1 MFRTRPLA
9 ACLLLAGLLVLGCG
23 SDDDEDDP
31 GGPGAGK
38 PPAAM
43 IATWVFQSVTVNGAA
58 ASLADVL
65 EWQPA
70 TVSAE
75 FYVEAN
81 GTYAYQEVNVGGGQL
96 WFEVGFV
103 FVEGGEIDIN
113 VIEDADG
120 PVNETS
126 FLTYTLV
133 GDTLTLTEV
142 DMGTTVVFTLA
153 RKP

>member
-1 MFRTRPLA
+1 MKY
-9 ACLLLAGLLVLGCG
+9 LV
-23 SDDDEDDP
+23 
-31 GGPGAGK
+31 
-38 PPAAM
+38 
-43 IATWVFQSVTVNGAA
+43 
-58 ASLADVL
+58 
-65 EWQPA
+65 
-70 TVSAE
+70 
-75 FYVEAN
+75 
-81 GTYAYQEVNVGGGQL
+81 GTGGQL

-113 VIEDADG
+113 VIEDPDG

-142 DMGTTVVFTLA
+142 DMGTTVVFSLA

>member
-1 MFRTRPLA
+1 MFRTRTLA
-9 ACLLLAGLLVLGCG
+9 TCLLLAGLLVLGC

-31 GGPGAGK
+31 GGPGEGK
-38 PPAAM
+38 PPTTM
-43 IATWVFQSVTVNGAA
+43 VDTWVFQSVTLNGAA
-58 ASLADVL
+58 ANLADVL

-75 FYVEAN
+75 IYIEAN
-81 GTYAYQEVNVGGGQL
+81 GTYVFQEVNAAGGQL
-96 WFEVGFV
+96 WFESGFV

-113 VIEDADG
+113 VLQDQDG

-126 FLTYTLV
+126 FLTYTLA

-142 DMGTTVVFTLA
+142 DAGTTVVFTLG